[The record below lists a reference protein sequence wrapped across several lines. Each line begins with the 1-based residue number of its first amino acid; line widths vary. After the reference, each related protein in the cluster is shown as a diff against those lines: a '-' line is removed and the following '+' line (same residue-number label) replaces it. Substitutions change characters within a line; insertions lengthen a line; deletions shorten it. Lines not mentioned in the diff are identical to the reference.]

1 MPHPWL
7 VCEQVGEVFYLYL
20 MNRIDRLTA
29 ILIHLQTKRVVK
41 AEEIADRF
49 GMSLRTV
56 YRDVKALMEAG
67 VPIGSEA
74 GKGYFIVDGF
84 HLPPVMFTQDEANS
98 MMLAGK
104 LVEKIADK
112 SVREAFSS
120 ALYKIKSVL
129 KEEDKDNLET
139 LDSNI
144 KIYFRGRAEEN
155 DQFPDHFMTEI
166 QRAVAGK
173 QVLKLDYV
181 NQAGE
186 VSQRLVEPAG
196 IFYYSLAWHL
206 IGWCRLRNGYRD
218 FRSDRI
224 KNLVNTGE
232 EFKARS
238 TGSLKEYFQAMYSSN
253 QNLIQAVLVFDKKAL
268 NGRPLNSTTTQTDL
282 GDRIRAEFLMDNL
295 DFIARWILM
304 YGKGV
309 EIEEPD
315 QLRERVAELSEELF
329 QHHARERNLFR

>member
-1 MPHPWL
+1 MSGL
-7 VCEQVGEVFYLYL
+7 FLFL
-20 MNRIDRLTA
+20 SMNRIDRLTA

-41 AEEIADRF
+41 ADEIAERF

-112 SVREAFSS
+112 SVRAAFDS

-129 KEEDKDNLET
+129 TDSDKDNLET
-139 LDSNI
+139 LDSTI
-144 KIYFRGRAEEN
+144 EIHFRGRSANN
-155 DQFPDHFMTEI
+155 DESFPDHFMTEI
-166 QRAVAGK
+166 QRAVAKK
-173 QVLKLDYV
+173 QVLKIDYC
-181 NQAGE
+181 NANNE
-186 VSQRLVEPAG
+186 RSQRLVEPAG
-196 IFYYSLAWHL
+196 IFFYSLAWHL

-224 KNLVNTGE
+224 KALTNTGE
-232 EFKARS
+232 VFKSRS
-238 TGSLKEYFQAMYSSN
+238 DVSLKEYFQAMFMSN
-253 QNLIQAVLVFDKKAL
+253 RNLVQAIVVFDKKAL
-268 NGRPLNSTTTQTDL
+268 VNRPLRSAVTQTDL
-282 GDRIRAEFLMDNL
+282 GDRVRAEFMMDSL
-295 DFIARWILM
+295 DYIARWLLM
-304 YGKGV
+304 FGNEV
-309 EIEEPD
+309 EVEEPEELRD
-315 QLRERVAELSEELF
+315 RVSQLAEELF
-329 QHHARERNLFR
+329 HHHGKVQSS